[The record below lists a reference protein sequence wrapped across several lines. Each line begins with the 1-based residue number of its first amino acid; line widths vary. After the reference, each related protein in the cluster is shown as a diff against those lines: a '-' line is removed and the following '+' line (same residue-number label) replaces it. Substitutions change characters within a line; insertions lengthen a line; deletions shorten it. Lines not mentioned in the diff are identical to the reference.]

1 MTRWMS
7 SEPHACALAGVWD
20 LAEALYSEA
29 GWKPQSTPA
38 DADTFI
44 AWKFPPAG
52 NCSPP
57 PRVRGG
63 QRMMLAL
70 AGKGSGVLE
79 GFQIFRLPMSSW
91 LKHAPVIED
100 ESGNSFEGIE
110 WHRDVLEKPRGSRR
124 ELDDTEQ
131 RPNERWLTAIWT
143 LSGRIHAAERW
154 MEREANGVWEWVD
167 DAFLDP
173 YGLGYE
179 PTMEVLVEH
188 ARTLHPVLADLA
200 VSPRKVL
207 RRSHRTVPVGAV
219 AEMDG
224 RTLRWLSKQPG
235 RDTAERA
242 GTRQTVLAPVREE
255 NLDTLEN
262 RTLRAVAEMSV
273 RLVGES
279 AVSDPKKRE
288 LLAAY
293 RRRCRILDRDLRL
306 RGVRTVQPG
315 ISPNY
320 VLQHDGR
327 YRAVWAAWQ
336 ALIKH
341 GRARDLVWS
350 WQSRSWEEF
359 CLLFALVACRLQ
371 TQLMTPIAEMPL
383 QARNEQREGRWIALH
398 EPAMVFFPIKDGN
411 EWTVE
416 VRPPMVDSSGAP
428 PPGTAACLHL
438 KTWDGRTT
446 GRMPI
451 YALHSFRGATE
462 DEDLAGLERACAFM
476 ERKEKSLGRVYGV
489 ALRSVFDGNSGDAVS
504 RRDGRFMRAAFG
516 PGSELTEPMNH
527 FGHHIE
533 AWIRDA
539 VG

>member
-1 MTRWMS
+1 MS
-7 SEPHACALAGVWD
+7 SEPHAYALAGVWD
-20 LAEALYSEA
+20 LAEALYNEA

-38 DADTFI
+38 DANTFI
-44 AWKFPPAG
+44 AWKFPPA
-52 NCSPP
+52 SKYPP
-57 PRVRGG
+57 PPKVRGG
-63 QRMMLAL
+63 QRIMLAI
-70 AGKGSGVLE
+70 AGKGSGALE
-79 GFQIFRLPMSSW
+79 GFRIYRLPMSSR
-91 LKHAPVIED
+91 LKHTLRFDD
-100 ESGNSFEGIE
+100 ESGNSFEDIE
-110 WHRDVLEKPRGSRR
+110 WYRDVLEMPRGSRR
-124 ELDDTEQ
+124 EFEDTEQ
-131 RPNERWLTAIWT
+131 RPNEHWLRAIWT
-143 LSGRIHAAERW
+143 LSGRIHAVERW
-154 MEREANGVWEWVD
+154 MERETNGVWEWVD
-167 DAFLDP
+167 DAFLGP

-188 ARTLHPVLADLA
+188 ARTLHPLLADLS

-207 RRSHRTVPVGAV
+207 RRNHRTVPVGAV

-262 RTLRAVAEMSV
+262 RTVRAVAEMSV

-279 AVSDPKKRE
+279 VVSDPKKRE

-293 RRRCRILDRDLRL
+293 RRRCRALDRDLRL
-306 RGVRTVQPG
+306 RGVSIVQPG
-315 ISPNY
+315 VSPNY

-336 ALIKH
+336 ALIRH

-359 CLLFALVACRLQ
+359 CFLFALVACRLQ

-383 QARNEQREGRWIALH
+383 QTRGEQREGRWIAMH
-398 EPAMVFFPIKDGN
+398 EPAMVFFPVRDAN
-411 EWTVE
+411 QWTIE
-416 VRPPMVDSSGAP
+416 VHPPMVDTFRGA

-438 KTWDGRTT
+438 KTWNGRTM

-451 YALHSFRGATE
+451 YALHSFRMDTE
-462 DEDLAGLERACAFM
+462 DEDLAGLERTCALM
-476 ERKEKSLGRVYGV
+476 EHKEESLGKVYGV
-489 ALRSVFDGNSGDAVS
+489 ALRSVFDGSNGEAGS
-504 RRDGRFMRAAFG
+504 RRDGRVMRAAFG

-533 AWIRDA
+533 AWIQDA
-539 VG
+539 AP

>member
-1 MTRWMS
+1 MS
-7 SEPHACALAGVWD
+7 SAPHACALTGVWE

-29 GWKPQSTPA
+29 GWKSQSTPA

-44 AWKFPPAG
+44 AWKSPPAWK
-52 NCSPP
+52 CPAP

-63 QRMMLAL
+63 QRIMLAM
-70 AGKGSGVLE
+70 AGWGRGALH
-79 GFQIFRLPMSSW
+79 GFRIYRLPMASR
-91 LKHAPVIED
+91 LKHAVCIED
-100 ESGNSFEGIE
+100 ESGNSFEDIE
-110 WHRDVLEKPRGSRR
+110 WHPSVLEQPQGSRR
-124 ELDDTEQ
+124 ELEDTEQ
-131 RPNERWLTAIWT
+131 TLNERWLRAIWT
-143 LSGRIHAAERW
+143 LSGRIHAVERW
-154 MEREANGVWEWVD
+154 MEREASGVWEWVD

-173 YGLGYE
+173 FGLGYE

-188 ARTLHPVLADLA
+188 ARTLYPVLADLA
-200 VSPRKVL
+200 ASPRKVL
-207 RRSHRTVPVGAV
+207 RRIHRTVPIGAV

-279 AVSDPKKRE
+279 VVSDPKKQE

-293 RRRCRILDRDLRL
+293 RRRCRTLDRDLRL
-306 RGVRTVQPG
+306 RGVRIVQPG
-315 ISPNY
+315 VSPNY

-336 ALIKH
+336 ALINH
-341 GRARDLVWS
+341 GRARDLVWN

-359 CLLFALVACRLQ
+359 CLLFALVACRMQ
-371 TQLMTPIAEMPL
+371 TQLMTPLAEMPL
-383 QARNEQREGRWIALH
+383 QTRSEQREGRWIALH
-398 EPAMVFFPIKDGN
+398 EPAMVFFPVKDGYQ
-411 EWTVE
+411 WTIE
-416 VRPPMVDSSGAP
+416 VHPPMVDSYQGG

-438 KTWDGRTT
+438 KTWNGRTL
-446 GRMPI
+446 GLMPI
-451 YALHSFRGATE
+451 YALHSFRKGTE
-462 DEDLAGLERACAFM
+462 DEDLAGLERTCDLM
-476 ERKEKSLGRVYGV
+476 ERKEKSLGKVYGV
-489 ALRSVFDGNSGDAVS
+489 ALRSVFDRSSGETES
-504 RRDGRFMRAAFG
+504 RRDGRLMRAAFG

-533 AWIRDA
+533 AWIQDA
-539 VG
+539 AP